1 MSFETR
7 SGHLD
12 QPEER
17 SQQMRELIVSSFIT
31 LDGVMQAPGG
41 PEEDPEGGF
50 EHGGWS
56 FGYWDEQMQERMGE
70 WMSKP
75 FDLVLGRK
83 TYEIFAAYWP
93 QHRDEPGAEPLNKA
107 TKHVASTTLTD
118 LEWENSKLIE
128 GEVPEGVRA
137 EGGRRPGASGARQR
151 EPDSDAARAR
161 ARRRVPPDGLPGRT
175 RQGKAT
181 VRRRHAPGGPGRHEL
196 AGLLHRRD
204 HGHLQDRRR
213 DQVRVVR
220 GLSARGSLS
229 AAASAHPPAPERAS
243 TECGDRSPSR
253 SPDPGGARSS
263 SASSGP
269 VHRRGGSAR
278 GPGRAASCGR
288 GCSSAPRPRRAG
300 SRGAR
305 SRPRARP
312 HPLLAARARRAPR
325 PRTTR

>member
-1 MSFETR
+1 
-7 SGHLD
+7 
-12 QPEER
+12 
-17 SQQMRELIVSSFIT
+17 MRELIVSSFIT

-137 EGGRRPGASGARQR
+137 LKE
-151 EPDSDAARAR
+151 E
-161 ARRRVPPDGLPGRT
+161 DGP
-175 RQGKAT
+175 
-181 VRRRHAPGGPGRHEL
+181 EL
-196 AGLLHRRD
+196 
-204 HGHLQDRRR
+204 
-213 DQVRVVR
+213 QVQ
-220 GLSARGSLS
+220 
-229 AAASAHPPAPERAS
+229 
-243 TECGDRSPSR
+243 
-253 SPDPGGARSS
+253 
-263 SASSGP
+263 
-269 VHRRGGSAR
+269 GSANLIQT
-278 GPGRAASCGR
+278 
-288 GCSSAPRPRRAG
+288 
-300 SRGAR
+300 
-305 SRPRARP
+305 
-312 HPLLAARARRAPR
+312 LLEHGLVDEFRLMVFPVVLGKGKRLFD
-325 PRTTR
+325 